1 VKLAAGVLAILVL
14 PLIVYVIDPGGKSS
28 LHFIAIGLYLALGL
42 ALLLLS
48 STFPRARRPDR
59 SIDERALDRRLVIAA
74 LLAAAVIGNFAL
86 LLSKS
91 LTPIICG
98 FAIVWSLV
106 WLLPFTRRIS
116 VRTQVLINRDVK
128 TVFGFMSDLRNQPQ
142 YMPEVLSV
150 EKITEGDIGPGTQF
164 RSTVRLDETNT
175 FEGVE
180 EIVDMEWG
188 RRITD
193 RVADGTRPNYGVM
206 TFDPVGAATK
216 LSYQFVSEVSYASA
230 LVGQGAFR
238 WAMTGEMRRRRRQ
251 AWARLKQVLE
261 SRPAS

>member
-14 PLIVYVIDPGGKSS
+14 PLIVYAIDPGGRST
-28 LHFIAIGLYLALGL
+28 LHLVVIGLYLALGL

-86 LLSKS
+86 LLTKG

-116 VRTQVLINRDVK
+116 VTTQVLINRDVK
-128 TVFGFMSDLRNQPQ
+128 TVFGFMSDMRNEPQ
-142 YMPEVLSV
+142 FMPEIVSV

-164 RSTVRLDETNT
+164 RTTVRMNETST

-188 RRITD
+188 HRITD
-193 RVADGTRPNYGVM
+193 RLASGTRPNYGVM
-206 TFDPVGAATK
+206 TFDAVGAATK

-230 LVGQGAFR
+230 LVGQGVFR
-238 WAMTGEMRRRRRQ
+238 WAMTGEMRRRRMQ
-251 AWARLKQVLE
+251 AWARLKQLLE